1 MKDLYDI
8 FLECGCKVCTDT
20 RRIVPGS
27 VFFAL
32 KGENF
37 DGNDFAAAALEQG
50 AAYAVVERVPE
61 GADERFVKVPD
72 SLLALQQ
79 LARVHRLHFEIPVV
93 GITGTNGK
101 TTTKEL
107 VNAVLSA
114 KYRTLCTKGNLNN
127 HIGVPLT
134 LLGLRDEHQIAIVE
148 MGASHPGEIASS
160 VSMALPTCGLITN
173 VGRAHLEGFGSF
185 EGVKKTKGELYDYL
199 NATAGTVFYN
209 ADSSDIC
216 SMVEKRDK
224 LAKIPYG
231 ARHQGVK
238 ILPANVR
245 EPFLRIGM
253 PDGRVISTHLVGAYN
268 ADNVL
273 AALCVARHFEVEED
287 AAIAAIEAYIP
298 SNNRSQMMTT
308 AKNTLIVDAYNAN
321 HTSMLT
327 SLDNF
332 SATDFENK
340 VLILGDMYELGEF
353 SRQAHA
359 DVLRKAC
366 SITPEL
372 FLVGRGEFRAAAAD
386 VPEAGSAQFF
396 DSAEALR
403 VYLGEHPLKG
413 KTILLKGSNSN
424 RLFILPE
431 IL

>member
-8 FLECGCKVCTDT
+8 FIECGAKVCTDT
-20 RRIVPGS
+20 RRIIPGS

-32 KGENF
+32 KGDNF

-50 AAYAVVERVPE
+50 AAYAVVERIPD
-61 GADERFVKVPD
+61 GADERFIKVPD
-72 SLLALQQ
+72 TLQALQQ
-79 LARVHRLHFEIPVV
+79 LARIHRMHFDIPVV

-107 VNAVLSA
+107 VNAVLCA
-114 KYRTLCTKGNLNN
+114 KYSTLCTKGNLNN

-134 LLGLRDEHQIAIVE
+134 LLGLGKEHQIAIVE

-185 EGVKKTKGELYDYL
+185 EGVKKTKGELYDFL
-199 NATAGTVFYN
+199 NATGGTVFYN

-216 SMVEKRDK
+216 GMVESRNKI
-224 LAKIPYG
+224 AKVAYG
-231 ARHQGVK
+231 ARYQGVK
-238 ILPANVR
+238 ILPANVQ
-245 EPFLRIGM
+245 EPFLRIEM
-253 PDGRVISTHLVGAYN
+253 PGGRQIRTHLVGAYN

-273 AALCVARHFEVEED
+273 AALCVARHFNVEEE
-287 AAIAAIEAYIP
+287 AAIAAIEGYVP
-298 SNNRSQMMTT
+298 SNNRSQMIST
-308 AKNTLIVDAYNAN
+308 ADNALIVDAYNAN

-332 SATDFENK
+332 SSTGFGQK

-366 SITPEL
+366 TITDEI
-372 FLVGRGEFRAAAAD
+372 FLVGKGEFEAAAAH
-386 VPEAGSAQFF
+386 VPEASCAKFF
-396 DSAEALR
+396 RTAEELR
-403 VYLGEHPLKG
+403 DYLGGHPLKG

>member
-1 MKDLYDI
+1 MEDLYGKY
-8 FLECGCKVCTDT
+8 LECGGKVCTDT

-37 DGNDFAAAALEQG
+37 DGNDFAGAALEQG
-50 AAYAVVERVPE
+50 ASYAVVERTPE
-61 GADERFVKVPD
+61 DADNRFIKVPD
-72 SLLALQQ
+72 TLLALQQ
-79 LARVHRLHFEIPVV
+79 LARVHRMHFEIPVV

-107 VNAVLSA
+107 VNAVLST

-134 LLGLRDEHQIAIVE
+134 LLGLDKEHEIAIVE

-185 EGVKKTKGELYDYL
+185 EGVKRTKGELYDFL

-216 SMVEKRDK
+216 GMVDARDR
-224 LAKIPYG
+224 LVKIPYG
-231 ARHQGVK
+231 VRYQGIK
-238 ILPANVR
+238 ILPADVK
-245 EPFLRIGM
+245 EPFLRIGL
-253 PDGRVISTHLVGAYN
+253 PGGRIVRTHLVGGYN

-273 AALCVARHFEVEED
+273 AALCVAKHFNVDED
-287 AAIAAIEAYIP
+287 AAISAIEAYVP

-308 AKNTLIVDAYNAN
+308 ADNTLIVDAYNAN

-332 SATDFENK
+332 AATDFKEK

-366 SITPEL
+366 AITQEI
-372 FLVGRGEFRAAAAD
+372 FLVGRGEFKAAAAE
-386 VPEAGSAQFF
+386 VPEAACALFF
-396 DSAEALR
+396 DSSQALR
-403 VYLGEHPLKG
+403 DYLGEHPLKG
-413 KTILLKGSNSN
+413 KTVLLKGSNSN

>member
-8 FLECGCKVCTDT
+8 FIECGAKVCTDT

-32 KGENF
+32 KGDNF
-37 DGNDFAAAALEQG
+37 DGNDFAVSAIEQG
-50 AAYAVVERVPE
+50 AAYAVVERLPE
-61 GADERFVKVPD
+61 GADERFIKVPD
-72 SLLALQQ
+72 TLLALQQ
-79 LARVHRLHFEIPVV
+79 LARIHRMHFEIPVV

-114 KYRTLCTKGNLNN
+114 KYDTLCTKGNLNN

-134 LLGLRDEHQIAIVE
+134 LLGLNSEHEIAIVE

-185 EGVKKTKGELYDYL
+185 EGVKKTKGELYDFL
-199 NATAGTVFYN
+199 NATSGTVFYN
-209 ADSSDIC
+209 ADSADIC
-216 SMVEKRDK
+216 GMVDKRSK
-224 LAKIPYG
+224 LSKIAYG
-231 ARHQGVK
+231 VNYQGVK
-238 ILPANVR
+238 ILPADVR
-245 EPFLRIGM
+245 EPFLRIVM
-253 PDGRVISTHLVGAYN
+253 PHGRVIRTHLVGAYN

-273 AALCVARHFEVEED
+273 AALCVARHFNVEED
-287 AAIAAIEAYIP
+287 AAIAAIEAYVP
-298 SNNRSQMMTT
+298 SNNRSQMVSTG
-308 AKNTLIVDAYNAN
+308 ANTLIVDAYNAN

-332 SATDFENK
+332 AATNFSEK
-340 VLILGDMYELGEF
+340 VLILGDMYELGDF
-353 SRQAHA
+353 SLQAHA

-366 SITPEL
+366 SITSEI
-372 FLVGRGEFRAAAAD
+372 FLVGRGEFKAAAEQ
-386 VPEAGSAQFF
+386 VPEASGAQFF
-396 DSAEALR
+396 KTADELR
-403 VYLGEHPLKG
+403 DFLAAHPLKG

-424 RLFILPE
+424 RLYILPD

>member
-1 MKDLYDI
+1 MEDLYDRFI
-8 FLECGCKVCTDT
+8 ECGGKVCTDT

-27 VFFAL
+27 IFFAL

-37 DGNDFAAAALEQG
+37 DGNDFAGAALEQG
-50 AAYAVVERVPE
+50 ACYAVVERTPE
-61 GADERFVKVPD
+61 DADGRFIKVPD
-72 SLLALQQ
+72 TLLALQQ

-114 KYRTLCTKGNLNN
+114 RYRTLCTKGNLNN

-134 LLGLRDEHQIAIVE
+134 LLGLGEEHEIAIVE
-148 MGASHPGEIASS
+148 MGASHPGEIALS

-185 EGVKKTKGELYDYL
+185 EGVKKTKGELYDFL

-216 SMVEKRDK
+216 SMVNAREK
-224 LAKIPYG
+224 LVKIAYG
-231 ARHQGVK
+231 AKYQGVK
-238 ILPANVR
+238 ILPADVR
-245 EPFLRIGM
+245 EPFLRIAL
-253 PDGRVISTHLVGAYN
+253 PDGRVIRTHLVGGYN

-273 AALCVARHFEVEED
+273 AALCVARHFDVDED
-287 AAIAAIEAYIP
+287 AAIAAIEAYVP
-298 SNNRSQMMTT
+298 SNNRSQMVTT
-308 AKNTLIVDAYNAN
+308 ADNTLIVDAYNAN

-332 SATDFENK
+332 AATDFGNK

-366 SITPEL
+366 TITGEL
-372 FLVGRGEFRAAAAD
+372 FLVGRGEFKAAAAD
-386 VPEAGSAQFF
+386 VPEAAGAKFF
-396 DSAEALR
+396 DSAEDLR
-403 VYLGEHPLKG
+403 QWLGEHPLKG
-413 KTILLKGSNSN
+413 RTILLKGSNSN

>member
-1 MKDLYDI
+1 M
-8 FLECGCKVCTDT
+8 CTDT

-32 KGENF
+32 KGDNF
-37 DGNDFAAAALEQG
+37 DGNDFAAAAIEQG
-50 AAYAVVERVPE
+50 AAYAVVERLPE
-61 GADERFVKVPD
+61 GADEHFVKVPD
-72 SLLALQQ
+72 TLLALQQ
-79 LARVHRLHFEIPVV
+79 LARIHRMHFEIPVV

-134 LLGLRDEHQIAIVE
+134 LLGLESDHEIAIVE

-185 EGVKKTKGELYDYL
+185 EGVKRTKGELYDFL
-199 NATAGTVFYN
+199 NATSGTIFYN
-209 ADSSDIC
+209 ADSADIC
-216 SMVEKRDK
+216 SMAEQRSK
-224 LAKIPYG
+224 LTRIAYG
-231 ARHQGVK
+231 AKFQGVK
-238 ILPANVR
+238 ILPANVQ
-245 EPFLRIGM
+245 EPFLRIEM
-253 PDGRVISTHLVGAYN
+253 PDGRQIRTHLVGAYN

-273 AALCVARHFEVEED
+273 AALCVARHFQVDEE
-287 AAIAAIEAYIP
+287 AAIAAIEAYVP
-298 SNNRSQMMTT
+298 SNNRSQMLNT
-308 AKNTLIVDAYNAN
+308 ANNTLIVDAYNAN

-332 SATDFENK
+332 AATGFKEK
-340 VLILGDMYELGEF
+340 VLILGDMYELGDF
-353 SRQAHA
+353 SLQAHA

-366 SITPEL
+366 SITDEL
-372 FLVGRGEFRAAAAD
+372 FLVGRGEFRAAAGQ
-386 VPEAGSAQFF
+386 VPEAAGAKFF
-396 DSAEALR
+396 KTAEELR
-403 VYLGEHPLKG
+403 DYLVDHPLKG

-424 RLFILPE
+424 RLFILPD

>member
-8 FLECGCKVCTDT
+8 FVECGGKVCTDT

-27 VFFAL
+27 IFFAL

-37 DGNDFAAAALEQG
+37 DGNDFAEAALEQG
-50 AAYAVVERVPE
+50 AAYAVVERTPE

-72 SLLALQQ
+72 TLLALQQ
-79 LARVHRLHFEIPVV
+79 LARIHRMHFEIPVIGV
-93 GITGTNGK
+93 TGTNGK

-134 LLGLRDEHQIAIVE
+134 LLGLNSEHEIAIVE

-160 VSMALPTCGLITN
+160 VSIALPTCGLITN

-185 EGVKKTKGELYDYL
+185 EGVKRTKGELYDFL
-199 NATAGTVFYN
+199 NATGGTVFYN

-216 SMVEKRDK
+216 GMVESRK
-224 LAKIPYG
+224 KIVKVVYG
-231 ARHQGVK
+231 AKYQGVK
-238 ILPANVR
+238 ILQANVQ
-245 EPFLRIGM
+245 EPFLRIEL
-253 PDGRVISTHLVGAYN
+253 PDGRIVRTHLVGAYN

-273 AALCVARHFEVEED
+273 AALCVARHFNVEED
-287 AAIAAIEAYIP
+287 LAIAAIEAYTP
-298 SNNRSQMMTT
+298 SNNRSQMVNT
-308 AKNTLIVDAYNAN
+308 ANNTLIVDAYNAN

-332 SATDFENK
+332 AATGFKEK
-340 VLILGDMYELGEF
+340 VLILGDMYELGDF
-353 SRQAHA
+353 SLQAHS

-366 SITPEL
+366 SITQEI
-372 FLVGRGEFRAAAAD
+372 FLVGRGEFQAAAAE
-386 VPEAGSAQFF
+386 VPEASCARFF
-396 DSAEALR
+396 KTSEELR
-403 VYLGEHPLKG
+403 DWLAGHPLKG

>member
-1 MKDLYDI
+1 MEDLYAKY
-8 FLECGCKVCTDT
+8 LECGCTVCTDT

-32 KGENF
+32 RGDNF
-37 DGNDFAAAALEQG
+37 DGNDFAQAALEQG
-50 AAYAVVERVPE
+50 AKYAVAERVPD
-61 GADERFVKVPD
+61 GAGNRFVKVPD
-72 SLLALQQ
+72 SLRALQL
-79 LARVHRLHFEIPVV
+79 LATEHRRHFSIPVV

-107 VNAVLSA
+107 VNAVLGA
-114 KYRTLCTKGNLNN
+114 KYNTLCTKGNLNN

-134 LLGLRDEHQIAIVE
+134 LLGLREEHQIAIIE

-160 VSMALPTCGLITN
+160 VAMALPTCGLVTN

-185 EGVKKTKGELYDYL
+185 EGVKKTKGELYDFL
-199 NATAGTVFYN
+199 NAAAGTVFYN

-216 SMVEKRDK
+216 EMVKKRDTM
-224 LAKIPYG
+224 AKVPYG
-231 ARHQGVK
+231 AHYQGVK

-245 EPFLRIGM
+245 EPFLRIEM
-253 PDGRVISTHLVGAYN
+253 PGGRVIRTHLVGAYN

-287 AAIAAIEAYIP
+287 AAVAAIEAYLP
-298 SNNRSQMMTT
+298 SNNRSQMMST
-308 AKNTLIVDAYNAN
+308 ADNTLIVDAYNAN

-332 SATDFENK
+332 AATDFENK
-340 VLILGDMYELGEF
+340 VLILGDMYELGDF
-353 SRQAHA
+353 SIQAHS

-366 SITPEL
+366 AITSEL
-372 FLVGRGEFRAAAAD
+372 FLVGKGEFRAAASL
-386 VPEAGSAQFF
+386 VPEAAFARFF
-396 DSAEALR
+396 DSADSLR
-403 VYLGEHPLKG
+403 NYLTEHPLKG

>member
-27 VFFAL
+27 IFFAL
-32 KGENF
+32 KGDNF
-37 DGNDFAAAALEQG
+37 DGNDFASAAIEQG
-50 AAYAVVERVPE
+50 AAYAVVERIPE
-61 GADERFVKVPD
+61 GGGERFIKVSD
-72 SLLALQQ
+72 GLLALQQ
-79 LARVHRLHFEIPVV
+79 LARVHRMHFDIPVV

-107 VNAVLSA
+107 VNAVLSTR
-114 KYRTLCTKGNLNN
+114 YSTLCTKGNLNN

-134 LLGLRDEHQIAIVE
+134 LLGLRDNHEMAIVE

-199 NATAGTVFYN
+199 NATSGTVFYN

-216 SMVEKRDK
+216 SMVEKRPSIVK
-224 LAKIPYG
+224 VAYG
-231 ARHQGVK
+231 ARYQKVK
-238 ILPANVR
+238 ILPANVQ
-245 EPFLRIGM
+245 EPFLRIEL
-253 PDGRVISTHLVGAYN
+253 PDGRLIRTRLVGAYN

-273 AALCVARHFEVEED
+273 AALCVARHFKVAEED
-287 AAIAAIEAYIP
+287 AIAAIEAYVP
-298 SNNRSQMMTT
+298 SNNRSQMLTT
-308 AKNTLIVDAYNAN
+308 ADNTLIVDAYNAN

-327 SLDNF
+327 SLENF
-332 SATDFENK
+332 ATTGFKDK
-340 VLILGDMYELGEF
+340 VLILGDMYELGDF
-353 SRQAHA
+353 SIQAHA

-366 SITPEL
+366 TITDEI
-372 FLVGRGEFRAAAAD
+372 FLVGKGEFKAAAAQ
-386 VPEAGSAQFF
+386 VPEAAGVLFF
-396 DSAEALR
+396 NTAEALR
-403 VYLGEHPLKG
+403 DYLGAHPLKG

>member
-8 FLECGCKVCTDT
+8 FQECGRKVCTDT

-50 AAYAVVERVPE
+50 AAYAVVERTPE
-61 GADERFVKVPD
+61 GADDRFVKVQD
-72 SLLALQQ
+72 TLQALQQ
-79 LARVHRLHFEIPVV
+79 LARIHRLHFEIPVV

-107 VNAVLSA
+107 VNAVLGA

-134 LLGLRDEHQIAIVE
+134 LLGLNEDHQIAIVE
-148 MGASHPGEIASS
+148 MGASHPWEIASS
-160 VSMALPTCGLITN
+160 VSIALPTCGLITN

-185 EGVKKTKGELYDYL
+185 EGVKKTKGELYDFL
-199 NATAGTVFYN
+199 NATSGTVFYN

-216 SMVEKRDK
+216 GMVDKRDK
-224 LAKIPYG
+224 LVKIAYG
-231 ARHQGVK
+231 ARFQGVK
-238 ILPANVR
+238 ILPANVQ

-253 PDGRVISTHLVGAYN
+253 PDGRVIRTRLVGAYN

-287 AAIAAIEAYIP
+287 AAVAAIEAYVP
-298 SNNRSQMMTT
+298 SNNRSQMVTT
-308 AKNTLIVDAYNAN
+308 QSNTLIVDAYNAN

-327 SLDNF
+327 SLENF
-332 SATDFENK
+332 AATDFKEK
-340 VLILGDMYELGEF
+340 VLIRGDMYELGEF
-353 SRQAHA
+353 SLQAHA

-366 SITPEL
+366 SITSEI
-372 FLVGRGEFRAAAAD
+372 FLVGRGEFKAASAQ
-386 VPEAGSAQFF
+386 VPEASCAKFF

-403 VYLGEHPLKG
+403 DYLGSHPLKG

>member
-8 FLECGCKVCTDT
+8 FIECGAKVCTDT
-20 RRIVPGS
+20 RRIIPGS

-32 KGENF
+32 KGDNF
-37 DGNDFAAAALEQG
+37 DGNDFAASAIEQG
-50 AAYAVVERVPE
+50 AAYAVVERTPD
-61 GADERFVKVPD
+61 GADERFIKVPD
-72 SLLALQQ
+72 TLLALQQ

-134 LLGLRDEHQIAIVE
+134 LLGLGEEHEIAIVE

-185 EGVKKTKGELYDYL
+185 EGVKKTKGELYDFL
-199 NATAGTVFYN
+199 NATSGTIFYN
-209 ADSSDIC
+209 ADSADIC
-216 SMVEKRDK
+216 GMVEKRGK
-224 LAKIPYG
+224 LTKIAYG
-231 ARHQGVK
+231 AKYQGVR
-238 ILPANVR
+238 ILTANVK
-245 EPFLRIGM
+245 EPFLRIEM
-253 PDGRVISTHLVGAYN
+253 PGGRIISTHLVGAYN

-273 AALCVARHFEVEED
+273 AALCVAKHFKVEED
-287 AAIAAIEAYIP
+287 AAVAAIEAYVP
-298 SNNRSQMMTT
+298 SNNRSQMINT
-308 AKNTLIVDAYNAN
+308 ADNTLIVDAYNAN

-332 SATDFENK
+332 AATGFKEK
-340 VLILGDMYELGEF
+340 VLILGDMYELGDF
-353 SRQAHA
+353 SLQAHS

-366 SITPEL
+366 SITSEL
-372 FLVGRGEFRAAAAD
+372 FLVGKGEFKAAAEQ
-386 VPEAGSAQFF
+386 VPEASCALFF
-396 DSAEALR
+396 KTSEELKD
-403 VYLGEHPLKG
+403 YLGEHPLKG

-424 RLFILPE
+424 RLFILPD

>member
-1 MKDLYDI
+1 MEDLYDR
-8 FLECGCKVCTDT
+8 FLECGGKVCTDT

-50 AAYAVVERVPE
+50 AAYAVVERTPE
-61 GADERFVKVPD
+61 GAGDRFIKVPD
-72 SLLALQQ
+72 TLQALQQ
-79 LARVHRLHFEIPVV
+79 LARIHRLHFETPVV

-114 KYRTLCTKGNLNN
+114 RYSTLCTKGNLNN

-134 LLGLRDEHQIAIVE
+134 LLGLNEGHQIAIVE

-185 EGVKKTKGELYDYL
+185 EGVKRTKGELYDFL

-216 SMVEKRDK
+216 EMVEKRER
-224 LAKIPYG
+224 LARIPYG
-231 ARHQGVK
+231 AKYQGVK

-245 EPFLRIGM
+245 EPFLRIKL
-253 PDGRVISTHLVGAYN
+253 PEGRIIRTHLVGAYN

-273 AALCVARHFEVEED
+273 AALCVARHFEVDED
-287 AAIAAIEAYIP
+287 AAIAAIEAYTP
-298 SNNRSQMMTT
+298 SNNRSQMVTT
-308 AKNTLIVDAYNAN
+308 ASNTLIVDAYNAN

-332 SATDFENK
+332 AATDFANK

-366 SITPEL
+366 AITPEL
-372 FLVGRGEFRAAAAD
+372 FLVGRGEFKAAAED
-386 VPEAGSAQFF
+386 VPEASGARFF

-403 VYLGEHPLKG
+403 EWLGSHPLKDR
-413 KTILLKGSNSN
+413 TILLKGSNSN

>member
-8 FLECGCKVCTDT
+8 FLECGSKVCTDT

-50 AAYAVVERVPE
+50 AAYTVVERAPE
-61 GADERFVKVPD
+61 GADDRFIKVPD
-72 SLLALQQ
+72 TLQALQQ
-79 LARVHRLHFEIPVV
+79 LARIHRMHFEIPVI

-114 KYRTLCTKGNLNN
+114 KFRTLCTKGNLNN

-134 LLGLRDEHQIAIVE
+134 LLGLNGEHQIAIVE
-148 MGASHPGEIASS
+148 MGASHPWEIASS

-185 EGVKKTKGELYDYL
+185 EGVKKTKGELYDFL
-199 NATAGTVFYN
+199 NAIAGTVFYN

-216 SMVEKRDK
+216 GMVDKRDK
-224 LAKIPYG
+224 LVKIAYG
-231 ARHQGVK
+231 ARFQGVK
-238 ILPANVR
+238 ILPANVQ
-245 EPFLRIGM
+245 EPFLRIEM
-253 PDGRVISTHLVGAYN
+253 PGGRVIKTRLVGAYN

-287 AAIAAIEAYIP
+287 AAIAAIEAYVP
-298 SNNRSQMMTT
+298 SNNRSQMSST
-308 AKNTLIVDAYNAN
+308 ASNTLIVDAYNAN

-332 SATDFENK
+332 AATDFENK

-366 SITPEL
+366 SITDEL
-372 FLVGRGEFRAAAAD
+372 FLVGRGEFKAAAAD
-386 VPEAGSAQFF
+386 VPEAACARFF
-396 DSAEALR
+396 DSSEALR
-403 VYLGEHPLKG
+403 QWLEEHPLKDR
-413 KTILLKGSNSN
+413 TILLKGSNSN

>member
-1 MKDLYDI
+1 MEDLYDKY
-8 FLECGCKVCTDT
+8 LECGGKVCTDT

-37 DGNDFAAAALEQG
+37 DGNDFAASALEQG
-50 AAYAVVERVPE
+50 ASYAVVERAPE
-61 GADERFVKVPD
+61 DADGRFIKVSD
-72 SLLALQQ
+72 TLLALQQ
-79 LARVHRLHFEIPVV
+79 LARVHRMHFEIPVV

-107 VNAVLSA
+107 VNAVLGA

-134 LLGLRDEHQIAIVE
+134 LLGLSEEHEIAIVE
-148 MGASHPGEIASS
+148 MGASHPGEIALS

-185 EGVKKTKGELYDYL
+185 EGVKRTKGELYDFL
-199 NATAGTVFYN
+199 NATSGTVFYN

-216 SMVEKRDK
+216 EMVRSRDN
-224 LAKIPYG
+224 LNGIPYG
-231 ARHQGVK
+231 VKHQGVK
-238 ILPANVR
+238 ILPADVK
-245 EPFLRIGM
+245 EPFLRVQLPG
-253 PDGRVISTHLVGAYN
+253 GRVIRTRLVGGYN

-273 AALCVARHFEVEED
+273 ASLCVARHFNVDED
-287 AAIAAIEAYIP
+287 AAIAAIEAYVP

-308 AKNTLIVDAYNAN
+308 AANTLIVDAYNAN

-332 SATDFENK
+332 AATDFENK

-372 FLVGRGEFRAAAAD
+372 FLVGRGEFKAAAAD
-386 VPEAGSAQFF
+386 VPEAAGAKFF

-403 VYLGEHPLKG
+403 EYLGGHPLKG
-413 KTILLKGSNSN
+413 RTILLKGSNSN